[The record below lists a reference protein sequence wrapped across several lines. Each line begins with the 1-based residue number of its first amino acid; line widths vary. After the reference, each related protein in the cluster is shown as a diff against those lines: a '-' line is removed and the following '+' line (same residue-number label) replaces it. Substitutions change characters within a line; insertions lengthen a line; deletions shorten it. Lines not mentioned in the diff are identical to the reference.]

1 MYHSRK
7 ALPWQQRTL
16 AVVVGSGHA
25 RASGLAR
32 IAGDGHGQHAAAI
45 HLHQVAILPCGH
57 HQVIQITRCLR
68 ERGPH
73 DAALAADPGK
83 LAVHLLAALPHG
95 RELVHCEGN
104 IHREIPDEIPN
115 GVSPGTVSTG
125 GRRVSPQWTA
135 GAVASEGGR
144 FPWPAPGNAA
154 SVPGVRQSGAT
165 DPGPN
170 PTSLLPEAISL
181 ARTALKP
188 FW

>member
-73 DAALAADPGK
+73 DAALAAGPGK
-83 LAVHLLAALPHG
+83 LAVNRRFPQHKIDQHLWVFQRNSRVL
-95 RELVHCEGN
+95 ED
-104 IHREIPDEIPN
+104 HREIPQP
-115 GVSPGTVSTG
+115 
-125 GRRVSPQWTA
+125 RHA
-135 GAVASEGGR
+135 
-144 FPWPAPGNAA
+144 
-154 SVPGVRQSGAT
+154 
-165 DPGPN
+165 
-170 PTSLLPEAISL
+170 L
-181 ARTALKP
+181 ARLVESSFPQNRVAQFITLCSASTLAEKLTI
-188 FW
+188 F